1 MSRVLVTGGTGFVG
15 KAVRAALA
23 DRPVRLA
30 LRKPPATGAQ
40 MSAEEVALT
49 GPIEAVTAWG
59 PHLADC
65 DAVVHLAAKVHDLRG
80 GDPETYDAVN
90 HRATLA
96 MAEAAAARGVKRFVF
111 LSTIKVL
118 GEATAPDRPF
128 TDSSPPT
135 PLDPYS
141 RSKHAAETGLAAIA
155 ERTGL
160 PVVVLRPPL
169 VYGPGVGANFR
180 QLLRLAD
187 TPWPLP
193 FGGLANRRSLIH
205 VANLADAMVAA
216 LQADVPACGPYVVA
230 DDTGVSTGDL
240 VASLRTA
247 LGRPRRLV
255 PIPGPLWSMG
265 RRLPGLG
272 SRLRRL
278 SESLSVD
285 AAGFRAATGW
295 RPRVDLPAGIAQTV
309 AAYRAERAD
318 G

>member
-1 MSRVLVTGGTGFVG
+1 MSRVLVTGATGFVG
-15 KAVRAALA
+15 KAVRAVLA
-23 DRPVRLA
+23 DRTVRLA
-30 LRKPPATGAQ
+30 LRTPPTPGRQ
-40 MSAEEVALT
+40 TSAEEVAVT
-49 GPIEAVTAWG
+49 GPIEAVTAWE

-65 DAVVHLAAKVHDLRG
+65 DAVVHLAAKVHDLSG
-80 GDPETYDAVN
+80 GDPETYDTVN

-96 MAEAAAARGVKRFVF
+96 LAEAAATCGVKRFVF
-111 LSTIKVL
+111 LSSIKVL
-118 GEATAPDRPF
+118 GEATPPDRPF
-128 TDSSPPT
+128 TDASPPM
-135 PLDPYS
+135 PVDPYG

-205 VANLADAMVAA
+205 VANLADAVVAA
-216 LQADVPACGPYVVA
+216 LQADAPAPGSYLVA
-230 DDTGVSTGDL
+230 DDAGVSTGDL
-240 VASLRTA
+240 VANLRTA
-247 LGRPRRLV
+247 LGRPQRSV
-255 PIPGPLWSMG
+255 SIPGTVWSMG

-285 AAGFRAATGW
+285 AAGFRASTGW
-295 RPRVDLPAGIAQTV
+295 RPRVDLPAGAAQTV
-309 AAYRAERAD
+309 AAYWAERAD